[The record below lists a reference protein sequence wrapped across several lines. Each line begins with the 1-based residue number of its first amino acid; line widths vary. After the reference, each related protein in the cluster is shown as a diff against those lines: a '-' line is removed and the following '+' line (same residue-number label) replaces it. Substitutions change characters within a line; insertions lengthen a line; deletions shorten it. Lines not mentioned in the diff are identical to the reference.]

1 MKRKINFI
9 IEIEIIFIILLIV
22 CQYSI
27 WRVINEEDKKV
38 ILTNTMVKKQE
49 EVVVLDRLENSTF
62 VKDIDKELLKIIIE
76 KEEITQEELKSIYMK
91 NSLSR
96 YKYLKALYNL
106 IDLEVLEIYE
116 NKVINFKERR
126 ENKLDGNENKIIQ
139 LIQENEKITV
149 DELEELFLKYSVSNT
164 NYNLSFKRLLDSKII
179 KIKEKNLEK
188 SGNYDKERIFIVIS
202 GIVYLLILL
211 KIIENYKTRSKIDG
225 LEKKVDYIIES
236 IKKEKD
242 LEKISLKLEE
252 LKITTSDIVIILAEK
267 IEELKRKLQK

>member
-1 MKRKINFI
+1 MKRKIKVI
-9 IEIEIIFIILLIV
+9 SGIEIIFIILFIV
-22 CQYSI
+22 CQYGI
-27 WRVINEEDKKV
+27 WRENKKV

-49 EVVVLDRLENSTF
+49 EVVVLNRLENSTF
-62 VKDIDKELLKIIIE
+62 LKDIDKELLKIIIE

-96 YKYLKALYNL
+96 YKYLKALDNL

-116 NKVINFKERR
+116 NKIINFKGRG

-139 LIQENEKITV
+139 LIQENKEITV
-149 DELEELFLKYSVSNT
+149 DELEELFLKDSVSNT
-164 NYNLSFKRLLDSKII
+164 NYNISFKRLLDSKII

-188 SGNYDKERIFIVIS
+188 IRGYNKERIFILVS
-202 GIVYLLILL
+202 GIGYLLILL
-211 KIIENYKTRSKIDG
+211 KIIEDYKTRSKIDG
-225 LEKKVDYIIES
+225 LEKKLDYVIES

-252 LKITTSDIVIILAEK
+252 LKITTSDIIIILAAK
-267 IEELKRKLQK
+267 IEELKRKL